1 MHQILKIKAIIY
13 LILHLLTLYSLGFCP
28 ALQAKEPLL
37 DWDHLPI
44 ESSTKEKLQADN
56 AIYCTS
62 KVDSHTEK
70 KKEIQS
76 LDYFIAGLHP
86 KNCRIALSK
95 LSQYERYHE
104 FIDFVKESQYND
116 AKKRIRLHLGHVL
129 MPFDMILDF
138 ELPRISR
145 PGTYP
150 FSFDAGFLKGLKGE
164 ITISRHNNRCLFAT
178 TAHWSGPKSKIP
190 DQMFSFFS
198 QALGKKAMETLFRI
212 SLTR

>member
-1 MHQILKIKAIIY
+1 MRQILKIKALIY
-13 LILHLLTLYSLGFCP
+13 LILQLITLYSVILCP
-28 ALQAKEPLL
+28 VSHAKVALL

-44 ESSTKEKLQADN
+44 ETRIKEKLKSDN
-56 AIYCTS
+56 AVYCTS
-62 KVDSHTEK
+62 KVESSKVGEK
-70 KKEIQS
+70 EMQDLK
-76 LDYFIAGLHP
+76 YFIVGLHE
-86 KNCRIALSK
+86 KNCRTALSK
-95 LSQYERYHE
+95 LSQYERYQE
-104 FIDFVKESQYND
+104 FISFVKKSSYDE
-116 AKKRIRLHLGHVL
+116 AHKRIRLHLGHVL

-138 ELPRISR
+138 ELPRISS